1 MQFRFVGV
9 SGYGADNP
17 YTCLHPQTIDV
28 GCRNENVLTEPF
40 QPTIMEGKGSE
51 DMSFVGIVFAEGKII
66 GFGDS
71 KATILQNGIMRQDI
85 LRQNVRKVFSN
96 GRIIIACCGANEIPV
111 MEERKLK
118 YIRVEDW
125 MREHINEY
133 SDPSDLCRG
142 LYAYARDF
150 QENRLLDPIQ
160 ILAGARKDFGGKKET
175 IFLEAQICKDELTL
189 TEKIVHGAYAFYSGA
204 REYRTYFEKMRRD
217 CLVTAD
223 KEYLQAVLEKS
234 VLIHEGEL
242 PYNPVGLP
250 FYIEE
255 I

>member
-1 MQFRFVGV
+1 MWSPVFAFSCILKFVGGDFDAISFCWSFGLWRRQSV
-9 SGYGADNP
+9 YLPSS
-17 YTCLHPQTIDV
+17 QTIDV

-118 YIRVEDW
+118 YIRG
-125 MREHINEY
+125 R
-133 SDPSDLCRG
+133 
-142 LYAYARDF
+142 
-150 QENRLLDPIQ
+150 RL
-160 ILAGARKDFGGKKET
+160 
-175 IFLEAQICKDELTL
+175 DEGT
-189 TEKIVHGAYAFYSGA
+189 H
-204 REYRTYFEKMRRD
+204 
-217 CLVTAD
+217 
-223 KEYLQAVLEKS
+223 
-234 VLIHEGEL
+234 
-242 PYNPVGLP
+242 
-250 FYIEE
+250 
-255 I
+255 